1 MKCAFIN
8 CVNHALSQTDP
19 CSVRDIEAQ
28 DLCSNDLHSPG
39 NLSVRRATLKVI
51 FDACVAAWKT
61 KNPPPKAMPFTKDQL
76 GAFDA
81 AGWSPGAPHQQDSQ
95 SSIPESETLELS
107 CSQSSEETTPP
118 GSQVHTSNAKDH
130 MVAMHSTHRVGKEEM
145 AKRTK
150 RARRQIDSA
159 LSNVSRCLS
168 QRIADMPPPEA
179 KMTKRGAPQKL
190 WSPTQ
195 KELNVHI
202 ARWLIKDIKLLCLP
216 YNTVVTDDFRNL
228 VHLLTGNASAT
239 ILSSGTYGNML
250 EALFAWFCTMAAKML
265 KDEFKAAFGLPFL
278 NVLLDSST
286 TGSGKKK
293 VCLALLVTVHNG
305 SHESC
310 KVKPL
315 ITSRIE
321 KFYGIAIE
329 EMAQFSMPDTTPS
342 AKKVSK
348 LFEDSTPTDCG
359 MHVLNLCLL
368 YGMGMRENTETVYM
382 VDPETNL
389 QKKEH

>member
-1 MKCAFIN
+1 
-8 CVNHALSQTDP
+8 
-19 CSVRDIEAQ
+19 
-28 DLCSNDLHSPG
+28 
-39 NLSVRRATLKVI
+39 
-51 FDACVAAWKT
+51 
-61 KNPPPKAMPFTKDQL
+61 MPFTKDQL

-150 RARRQIDSA
+150 RARRQIDPA
-159 LSNVSRCLS
+159 LSNVSGCLS
-168 QRIADMPPPEA
+168 QRIADMPPSEA

-202 ARWLIKDIKLLCLP
+202 AHWLIKDIKLLCLP

-250 EALFAWFCTMAAKML
+250 EALFA
-265 KDEFKAAFGLPFL
+265 
-278 NVLLDSST
+278 
-286 TGSGKKK
+286 
-293 VCLALLVTVHNG
+293 LALLVTVHNG

-321 KFYGIAIE
+321 KFYGIAVE

-348 LFEDSTPTDCG
+348 LFEDSTPCDRG